1 MKKFLEYLTMIVCVL
16 TLSLADE
23 TGWVASLA
31 WIAASVSL
39 VSLTVHVGGF
49 TRGE

>member
-1 MKKFLEYLTMIVCVL
+1 MKKFLECLTMIVCVL

-39 VSLTVHVGGF
+39 VSLTVYIGGF